1 LKRKMAVPQSLGRV
15 VQTFPLKKGETAMS
29 TRYTK
34 RRGYDKRA
42 VRKWRKRQTGKAREI
57 QLTLNP
63 DEVVG
68 MIRDSLTDFATEMGL
83 KVARVLLEDEVSQRC
98 GERYQRSSERTVT
111 RYGHQRGVVVIGGQK
126 LPVQRPR
133 IRYTQRC
140 GEAELEN
147 YACLQSPEAMPQSV
161 LKRLVRGVSC
171 RDYEGVVDLAR
182 EGFGV
187 KKSSVSRSFVKASAK
202 EVQALAER
210 RFDGVRFPVI
220 YIDGTSYAG
229 QTMVAAL
236 GITEDG
242 TKRLLGVRQG
252 ATENAAVCTALL
264 EDLCGRGLDTSSPT
278 LLVLDGAKALHVAAK
293 RVWGRNALIQ
303 RCQVHKKR
311 NVREHLPQKHW
322 EELSRQLNA
331 AYHETDYDQALKGLK
346 TTARWLDRLNPDA
359 AASLREGMEET
370 LTVVRLGVPELL
382 RQTLATT
389 NPIESAFSVA
399 ENVTRRVKRWREGD
413 MRQRWCIAGLMRAE
427 SKFRRI
433 KGHRH
438 MPQLLRALERVVMSK
453 GLDENR
459 RTA

>member
-1 LKRKMAVPQSLGRV
+1 LV
-15 VQTFPLKKGETAMS
+15 
-29 TRYTK
+29 
-34 RRGYDKRA
+34 
-42 VRKWRKRQTGKAREI
+42 
-57 QLTLNP
+57 LNP
-63 DEVVG
+63 EEVVA
-68 MIRDSLTDFATEMGL
+68 MLQDSLTDFATEMGL
-83 KVARVLLEDEVSQRC
+83 KVARLLLEDEVNQRC
-98 GERYQRSSERTVT
+98 GLRYERVAERTVT
-111 RYGHQRGVVVIGGQK
+111 RYGRQGGVVVIAGQK

-140 GEAELEN
+140 GEADLEN
-147 YACLQSPEAMPQSV
+147 YARLQSPDAMPQSV

-171 RDYEGVVDLAR
+171 RDYEGVVDLAQ

-187 KKSSVSRSFVKASAK
+187 KKSSVSRSFVKASAA
-202 EVQALAER
+202 EVRQLAER
-210 RFDGVRFPVI
+210 RLDGVRFPVI
-220 YIDGTSYAG
+220 YIDGTPYAG
-229 QTMVAAL
+229 ETMVAAL

-242 TKRLLGVRQG
+242 AKRLLGVRQG

-264 EDLCGRGLDTSSPT
+264 EDLCGRGLDTSSPV
-278 LLVLDGAKALHVAAK
+278 LLVLDGAKALHAAVK

-311 NVREHLPQKHW
+311 NVQEHLPQKHW
-322 EELSRQLNA
+322 EELSRQLNG

-346 TTARWLDRLNPDA
+346 TTARWLERLNPDA

-382 RQTLATT
+382 RRTLATT

-399 ENVTRRVKRWREGD
+399 ENVTGRVKRWREGD
-413 MRQRWCIAGLMRAE
+413 MRQRWCTAGLLRAE
-427 SKFRRI
+427 SKFRRV

-438 MPQLLRALERVVMSK
+438 MPQLLKALDRLVLGK
-453 GLDENR
+453 ALDENR